1 MADHEG
7 DEVRDRSIPGE
18 LFRPT
23 EARRATSPA
32 AIDLAEA
39 LGGLD
44 RATRDFTR
52 RLGEGQREV
61 ELARMAGER
70 AIREAAAA
78 DPEEADEV
86 GFEVEEIAVELEAE
100 AEIEFEVEPKVEI
113 DPVEAIEPLPDA
125 PSAVAER
132 EQLAR
137 EAFEKRM
144 REAEVEARAY
154 LESAKRRADT
164 IVKSMVGAVE
174 HEAAQARRD
183 AEENIKARWQQ
194 VEVEASHHVDS
205 ARRVAGEMVAE
216 QQTRISKLS
225 DGISGRAEALTA
237 GMDDADRVRAQFDA
251 FVRALAVTADQIARE
266 PSRGTVAGRITELRE
281 QSLPSAMAA

>member
-1 MADHEG
+1 MADHGE

-23 EARRATSPA
+23 ETRRATSPA

-70 AIREAAAA
+70 AIREAAAVES
-78 DPEEADEV
+78 EEDDEV
-86 GFEVEEIAVELEAE
+86 EIAEVE
-100 AEIEFEVEPKVEI
+100 VEI
-113 DPVEAIEPLPDA
+113 TEEEEEEVDPVAAIEPLPEV

-164 IVKSMVGAVE
+164 LVKSMVGAVE

-183 AEENIKARWQQ
+183 AEESIKTRWQQ
-194 VEVEASHHVDS
+194 VEVEASHHVES
-205 ARRVAGEMVAE
+205 ARRVAGEMVVE
-216 QQTRISKLS
+216 QQTRISALS
-225 DGISGRAEALTA
+225 EGISGRAEALTA

-266 PSRGTVAGRITELRE
+266 PSKGTVAGRISELRE

>member
-1 MADHEG
+1 MADHGE

-23 EARRATSPA
+23 ETRRATSPA

-70 AIREAAAA
+70 AIREAAAVGS
-78 DPEEADEV
+78 EEDDEV
-86 GFEVEEIAVELEAE
+86 EIAEVEIT
-100 AEIEFEVEPKVEI
+100 EVEVTEEEEEI
-113 DPVEAIEPLPDA
+113 DPVAAIEPLPEV

-164 IVKSMVGAVE
+164 LVKSMVGAVE

-183 AEENIKARWQQ
+183 AEESIKTRWQQ
-194 VEVEASHHVDS
+194 VEVEASHHVES
-205 ARRVAGEMVAE
+205 ARRVAGEMVVE
-216 QQTRISKLS
+216 QQTRISALS
-225 DGISGRAEALTA
+225 EGISGRAEALTA

-266 PSRGTVAGRITELRE
+266 PSKGTVAGRISELRE